1 MYSSLN
7 ACLSP
12 EALVLILLLAWNL
25 ATPAIRVRSF
35 QSGHK
40 QGLLTRGGLLQA
52 FSFAMFLIIFVVNAV
67 MLGYQS
73 VYLVPVPLLAM
84 TLIIFVAKSYSD
96 LHFRDWGLGPKLTH
110 CLLSSIFPISTP
122 RPGQEVK
129 FEF

>member
-52 FSFAMFLIIFVVNAV
+52 LSFAMSLIIFVVNAV

-84 TLIIFVAKSYSD
+84 TLIIFVAKST
-96 LHFRDWGLGPKLTH
+96 LT
-110 CLLSSIFPISTP
+110 
-122 RPGQEVK
+122 
-129 FEF
+129 